1 MNQIAPAPLAPPP
14 STPYYLHKIQSIKKQ
29 LEIFDILQAIHP
41 THAERL
47 WLTGFLKYTGY
58 NYEETCKII
67 HDHCQWEDYSQTI
80 TRYQVSTIYKQP
92 HSFSTSKEN
101 IKPRVRKWQ
110 LTPTEEYRIK
120 LARSAES
127 HRELQRWAK
136 ANGVAIYDA
145 APGLPFDAAKMGGQ
159 EK

>member
-1 MNQIAPAPLAPPP
+1 MVNEPEGASPAP
-14 STPYYLHKIQSIKKQ
+14 TFFYLHKIQSIKKQ
-29 LEIFDILQAIHP
+29 LQIFDILQAIHP
-41 THAERL
+41 CHNERL

-67 HDHCQWEDYSQTI
+67 HDHCQWEDYTQAI

-92 HSFSTSKEN
+92 YSTSKEN
-101 IKPRVRKWQ
+101 IKSKPRVRKWQ

-120 LARSAES
+120 LARSMES
-127 HRELQRWAK
+127 HRINEEWMK
-136 ANGVAIYDA
+136 KNNIPIYDA
-145 APGLPFDAAKMGGQ
+145 APELEFDPAKMEQ